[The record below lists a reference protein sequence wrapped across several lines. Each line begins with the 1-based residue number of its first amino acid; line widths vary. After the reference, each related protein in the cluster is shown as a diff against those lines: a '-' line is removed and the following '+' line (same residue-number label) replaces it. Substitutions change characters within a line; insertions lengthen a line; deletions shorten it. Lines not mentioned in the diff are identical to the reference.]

1 MTKKYIEVK
10 GAREGNLKDIN
21 LKIKKNQVTAFV
33 GVSGSGKTSLVH
45 RTIGAEAQNQMN
57 DTYPAFIKNRLPK
70 MRTPNVDS
78 ISNLSP
84 PIIVNQ
90 KGLGDNERSTVGT
103 VTDINSSL
111 RLLFS
116 RFGKP
121 FVGYSDVFS
130 FNSPN
135 GMCLTCDGLGK
146 KLTFILEELLDQEK
160 SLNDGGIR
168 FKTFE
173 PGSYR
178 WRRYVDSG
186 FFDNNKKLKNFSVE
200 EIERLLY
207 SEPIKP
213 PNPNEGWYMSS
224 QYEGVIPRIVKTFI
238 KNPSKTYK
246 KYDVEI
252 QRVTKESVCPTCQ
265 GHRLNKKALSCKIKG
280 SHISE
285 WQKLELSE
293 LLLVLKE
300 IKNQDNELV
309 VDTIMKPI
317 ESLCQVGLGYL
328 SLSRT
333 TNTLSGGE
341 SQRVKLI
348 KYLGSNLSDLLYI
361 MDEPSTGLHPH
372 DLSSIRLLI
381 NQISQ
386 NDNTVLM
393 IDHDQEMICEADEL
407 IELGPNSGYE
417 GGQVIYQGS
426 FDPWKNEQAKRSQL
440 YREKLVISENQDFFK
455 LKNVTFHNLEKV
467 FGKIPKNHL
476 TAITGVA
483 GSGKSSFVKVLRKKY
498 SEEVILVNQ
507 KQIKGSYR
515 STVASYIGIYDRM
528 RDLFAKENKIKP
540 GYFSFNGLGA
550 CPNCKGK
557 GFVETEMAFLES
569 VKVPCEACNGLK
581 FRPDVLNYLYLGKNI
596 IEVLNLRL
604 SDAFHFFDDKKIV
617 NQIKWLVKIGIGY
630 LTLGQTL
637 DTLSG
642 GELQRVKLS
651 LALEETQKCFVLDE
665 PTTGLSDQDLSK
677 LMSVIDELIRN
688 GNTVVIIEHNMLLVR
703 QCDWLID
710 FGPGSGKHGGRILY
724 EGIPEEITK
733 SVESIT
739 KNYLY

>member
-507 KQIKGSYR
+507 KQIKGSCR

>member
-1 MTKKYIEVK
+1 MTDKYIEIK

-57 DTYPAFIKNRLPK
+57 DTYPSFIKNRLPK

-103 VTDINSSL
+103 VTDINASL

-116 RFGKP
+116 RFGIP
-121 FVGYSDVFS
+121 FVGYSDIFS

-135 GMCLTCDGLGK
+135 GMCLACDGLGK
-146 KLTFILEELLDQEK
+146 KLTFVLEELLDQEK
-160 SLNDGGIR
+160 SLNDGAIQ

-178 WRRYVDSG
+178 WHRYVDSG
-186 FFDNNKKLKNFSVE
+186 FFDNDKKIKDFSVE
-200 EIERLLY
+200 EIKRLLY

-213 PNPNEGWYMSS
+213 PNPNRNWYMSS
-224 QYEGVIPRIVKTFI
+224 QYEGVIPRIIKTFI

-252 QRVTKESVCPTCQ
+252 QRVTKENICPTCQ
-265 GHRLNKKALSCKIKG
+265 GHRLNEKALSSKINGK
-280 SHISE
+280 HIAE
-285 WQKLELSE
+285 WQQLELSE
-293 LLLVLKE
+293 LLLVLRK
-300 IKNQDNELV
+300 IKNQENELV
-309 VDTIMKPI
+309 VDTVMKPI

-386 NDNTVLM
+386 KDNTILM
-393 IDHDQEMICEADEL
+393 IDHDQEMICEADEI
-407 IELGPNSGYE
+407 IELGPKSGYQ
-417 GGQVIYQGS
+417 GGQVMYQGS
-426 FDPWKNEQAKRSQL
+426 FDIWRNEQEKRNQFH
-440 YREKLVISENQDFFK
+440 REKVVMSEDQKFFK
-455 LKNVTFHNLEKV
+455 LKNITFRNLEKV
-467 FGKIPKNHL
+467 SGKIPHNCL

-483 GSGKSSFVKVLRKKY
+483 GSGKSSFVKILRKKY
-498 SEEVILVNQ
+498 SEEVILVDQ
-507 KQIKGSYR
+507 KEIKGSYR
-515 STVASYIGIYDRM
+515 STVASYIGIYDRI
-528 RDLFAKENKIKP
+528 RELFAKENKIKS
-540 GYFSFNGLGA
+540 GFFSFNGLGA

-569 VKVPCEACNGLK
+569 VKISCEACNGLK
-581 FRPDVLNYLYLGKNI
+581 FKPDVLNYLYLGKNI
-596 IEVLNLRL
+596 VEVLNLRL
-604 SDAFHFFDDKKIV
+604 SDALEFFKDEKIL
-617 NQIKWLVKIGIGY
+617 NRIKWLVKIGIGY

-642 GELQRVKLS
+642 GERQRVKLS
-651 LALEETQKCFVLDE
+651 LSLDEKQKCFVLDE
-665 PTTGLSDQDLSK
+665 PTTGLSNQDLSK
-677 LMSVIDELIRN
+677 LMSVIDELIKK

-710 FGPGSGKHGGRILY
+710 FGPGSGRYGGRILY
-724 EGIPEEITK
+724 EGRPEEIKK
-733 SVESIT
+733 SADSIT
-739 KNYLY
+739 KDYLY

>member
-121 FVGYSDVFS
+121 FVGYSDIFS

-293 LLLVLKE
+293 LLLVLKK

-381 NQISQ
+381 NQISK

-417 GGQVIYQGS
+417 GGQVIYQGR

-528 RDLFAKENKIKP
+528 RDLFGKENKIKP

-733 SVESIT
+733 SAESIT

>member
-604 SDAFHFFDDKKIV
+604 SDALHFFDDKKIV

>member
-293 LLLVLKE
+293 LLLVLKK

-507 KQIKGSYR
+507 KQIKGSCR